1 MRFLGVEHFLFSF
14 SLKIC
19 NKKNKRYGGDDLS
32 KRRTRVLSVNIAAG
46 TFASYEE
53 AVKEAN
59 AIKIWLQRLCSKKG
73 YSCKAI
79 IGVSRNNPAV
89 GSITTKKR
97 GRGRPLTT
105 FVRKSKLM
113 KPADVDAHIH
123 IVLLGNPASTIADE
137 LAKRLNKKY
146 RKRVAWVKDC
156 SGYVRNAVSYVVKQS
171 LKVRTLDYD
180 PKGIL
185 ATDASEY
192 DVALGEAMEEY
203 RNIAFTKKT
212 NTPVAKTLET
222 KGETEKGTHEKEPP
236 CNANKADNN
245 KGINLKGIDMVLK
258 CSIYLRI
265 KENYFSKRICK
276 VSVCYISKPK
286 YDDSG

>member
-1 MRFLGVEHFLFSF
+1 M
-14 SLKIC
+14 
-19 NKKNKRYGGDDLS
+19 
-32 KRRTRVLSVNIAAG
+32 LSVNVAAG
-46 TFASYEE
+46 TFTSYED

-156 SGYVRNAVSYVVKQS
+156 SDYVRNAVSYVVKQS

-185 ATDASEY
+185 AADASEY
-192 DVALGEAMEEY
+192 DAALGEAMEEY

-212 NTPVAKTLET
+212 SVPAVKTVEIKRET
-222 KGETEKGTHEKEPP
+222 GNGTHEKEPL
-236 CNANKADNN
+236 CNDNKADNN
-245 KGINLKGIDMVLK
+245 RRITLKGIDMVLK

>member
-1 MRFLGVEHFLFSF
+1 M
-14 SLKIC
+14 
-19 NKKNKRYGGDDLS
+19 S

-46 TFASYEE
+46 TFATYEE

-73 YSCKAI
+73 YACKAI
-79 IGVSRNNPAV
+79 IGVSKNNPAV
-89 GSITTKKR
+89 GCITTKKR
-97 GRGRPLTT
+97 GCGRPLTT

-123 IVLLGNPASTIADE
+123 IVVYCNPASTIADE

-156 SGYVRNAVSYVVKQS
+156 SDYVRNAVSYVVKQS

-180 PKGIL
+180 PKGVL
-185 ATDASEY
+185 AADASEY
-192 DVALGEAMEEY
+192 DAALGEAMEEY
-203 RNIAFTKKT
+203 RNIAFTKK
-212 NTPVAKTLET
+212 PSIPAAKTVET
-222 KGETEKGTHEKEPP
+222 KGETENETHEKEPP

-245 KGINLKGIDMVLK
+245 REINLNGIDMVLK

-276 VSVCYISKPK
+276 VSVYYTSNPK